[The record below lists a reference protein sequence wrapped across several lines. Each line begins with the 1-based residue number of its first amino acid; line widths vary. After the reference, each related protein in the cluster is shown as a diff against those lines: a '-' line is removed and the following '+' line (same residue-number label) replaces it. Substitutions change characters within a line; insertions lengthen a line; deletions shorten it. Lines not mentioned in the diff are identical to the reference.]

1 LGKAMPNVDLVPVY
15 LDNANRVLPKGEFLP
30 IPFLCS
36 VNFGSPLRLLPEE
49 SKTAFLT
56 RARVAVEIMANS

>member
-1 LGKAMPNVDLVPVY
+1 MRQVPVY

-36 VNFGSPLRLLPEE
+36 VNFGCPLRLLPDEP
-49 SKTAFLT
+49 KNAFLT
-56 RARVAVEIMANS
+56 RARAAVEALANS